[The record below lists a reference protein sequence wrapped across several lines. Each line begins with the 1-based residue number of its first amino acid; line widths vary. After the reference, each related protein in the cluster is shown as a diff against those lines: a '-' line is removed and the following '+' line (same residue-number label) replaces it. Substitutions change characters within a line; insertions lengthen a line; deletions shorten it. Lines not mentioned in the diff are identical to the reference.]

1 MQVNSPQ
8 SKRKD
13 PLELIMNGLQIA
25 GGILGIRKDMVQTEA
40 LQKQQ
45 EYAAQESEQKNTQ
58 FESNQEEI
66 ARRREGRLLPTEELD
81 VSRQFVQVPEGTRDA
96 VKVISPTTGQPS
108 FLMPRPEGTDPFKQ
122 KTYDLQKQKLDLDL
136 AKESRE
142 NRQKEKE
149 KADEINKEF
158 INNPRT
164 NQYVSSYETAGE
176 LKQLLSK
183 KEAVIDAVA
192 LRKVFKLSGD
202 VGAIR
207 AEDLQQLGSSPAIT
221 DRALAAFNKAL
232 DGQVIAPNE
241 RKALFDLSEDIS
253 ANARVKLM
261 KHADTFAARLSNV
274 STQFNKKKALE
285 YLNPN
290 NLLTDV
296 QGREIQ
302 RSTSTVNS
310 QGIPLKKNK
319 SNDDVMNEFLSQ

>member
-45 EYAAQESEQKNTQ
+45 EYAAQESEQRNAE
-58 FESNQEEI
+58 FESKQEEI
-66 ARRREGRLLPTEELD
+66 ARKKEGRLLPAEELD
-81 VSRQFVQVPEGTRDA
+81 VSRQFVQVPEGTRDS

-108 FLMPRPEGTDPFKQ
+108 FLMPRPEATDPFKQ
-122 KTYDLQKQKLDLDL
+122 KTYELQSKKLELDL
-136 AKESRE
+136 AKEAKESK
-142 NRQKEKE
+142 QKQIE

-241 RKALFDLSEDIS
+241 RKALFDLSADIA

-261 KHADTFAARLSNV
+261 KHADTFASRLSNV
-274 STQFNKKKALE
+274 STAFNKKKALE
-285 YLNPN
+285 YLNPS
-290 NLLTDV
+290 NLLADIESRDFQNNAQAIKTP
-296 QGREIQ
+296 
-302 RSTSTVNS
+302 N
-310 QGIPLKKNK
+310 IPGKKNK
-319 SNDDVMNEFLSQ
+319 SSDEVMNEFLSQ